1 MLEAFLSRKNPSEW
15 IRWVRITR
23 KVLLTILLLG
33 FTFLVIIPFLWM
45 LLMSVKTTSEILLDP
60 YGLPQEFRWDNY
72 VRLFTN
78 PDIRFQRYF
87 YNSIFVTFFA
97 ILICTLLSTLAGY
110 GFSRKRYTFKFRS
123 LLFSILLLAIMLP
136 PQILYIPQFA
146 MMAKYGLVNTRWS
159 LVLIYAAAGLPM
171 SIFIL
176 SSYFSQL
183 PSEMEDAALIDGCN
197 DIRMFWQVML
207 PLARP
212 AVTTVILLNFLRFW
226 NELLLSLSMI
236 TKPELRTVP
245 SAIMMFIGEHRSEF
259 GMAASSLV
267 ITMIPVLILY
277 IFLSE
282 TFIEGMVAGALKG

>member
-1 MLEAFLSRKNPSEW
+1 MFEALISRKNPSEW
-15 IRWVRITR
+15 IRWVRIAR

-60 YGLPQEFRWDNY
+60 YGLPEEFRWNNY

-78 PDIRFQRYF
+78 PDIYFQRFF

-110 GFSRKRYTFKFRS
+110 GFSRKRYYFKFRFS
-123 LLFSILLLAIMLP
+123 LFSIFLFAIMLP
-136 PQILYIPQFA
+136 PQILYIPQFS

-159 LVLIYAAAGLPM
+159 LVLLYAASGLPI
-171 SIFIL
+171 STYIL

-183 PSEMEDAALIDGCN
+183 PSEMEDAALIDGCS
-197 DIRMFWQVML
+197 DLRMFWQVML

-245 SAIMMFIGEHRSEF
+245 SAIMLFIGEHRSEF

-267 ITMIPVLILY
+267 VTMIPVLILY
-277 IFLSE
+277 LLLSE
-282 TFIEGMVAGALKG
+282 TFIEGMVAGAVKG